1 LAPGK
6 KNTRSC
12 IICGQ
17 SFRIESI
24 SKGRISARRTCS
36 RACRGK
42 LYAQT
47 RRNWTKEEVAF
58 LKDHAES
65 MPCESLIR
73 VFNAQNKI
81 AGRPKRSAVS
91 IKLKVDK
98 LGYSLEPKYRY
109 LSASALARV
118 LGISNDAV
126 RYWLQIGL
134 KGVRNRDVPRSPVYI
149 TATELRKFARNN
161 PRFFG
166 GIPRIDLY
174 IALEDED
181 LADQIFRQYPN
192 RNSCIKKPVRVKC
205 VETGRIY
212 NSQSDAARAIYVN
225 RSIVFRAVKYG
236 HRAAGYHFIALD
248 S

>member
-1 LAPGK
+1 MAPGK

-17 SFRIESI
+17 SFAIATI
-24 SKGRISARRTCS
+24 SKGRNSARRTCS
-36 RACRGK
+36 QECRGK

-47 RRNWTKEEVAF
+47 RRIWTDEEVAI

-65 MPCESLIR
+65 MPCDNLIR
-73 VFNAQNKI
+73 IFNTQNKL
-81 AGRPKRSAVS
+81 AGRPKRTAIS
-91 IKLKVDK
+91 IRSKLEK

-118 LGISNDAV
+118 LGISGDAV
-126 RYWLQIGL
+126 RYWLQLGL

-149 TATELRKFARNN
+149 TAVELRKFARKN

-166 GIPRIDLY
+166 GISRIDLY
-174 IALEDED
+174 LALEDED
-181 LADQIFRQYPN
+181 LVDQILAQYPK
-192 RNSCIKKPVRVKC
+192 RNSCIQKPVRVKC

-225 RSIVFRAVKYG
+225 RSIVFRAIKYG

>member
-1 LAPGK
+1 
-6 KNTRSC
+6 
-12 IICGQ
+12 
-17 SFRIESI
+17 
-24 SKGRISARRTCS
+24 
-36 RACRGK
+36 
-42 LYAQT
+42 
-47 RRNWTKEEVAF
+47 
-58 LKDHAES
+58 

-109 LSASALARV
+109 LSASALGRV

-174 IALEDED
+174 LALEDEN
-181 LADQIFRQYPN
+181 LVDQILEQYPN